1 MPDSGSHA
9 QLPSVLV
16 ALQDPQGP
24 IDSLQIEETA
34 SGTVRISGWSQGKM
48 LTHPLE
54 INERELIRLLQKAIR
69 ARVLSE
75 EFLSN
80 LRSDFEI

>member
-1 MPDSGSHA
+1 MPDSGSHT
-9 QLPSVLV
+9 QLPSVMV
-16 ALQDPQGP
+16 ALQDPQGI

-34 SGTVRISGWSQGKM
+34 SGAIRISGWSQGKM

-54 INERELIRLLQKAIR
+54 ISERELIRMLQKAIR

-75 EFLSN
+75 EFFSN